1 MATNDPVRISGN
13 IGSFTGK
20 AAKKEGEPKSM
31 IGKLC
36 IPEPN
41 IDLLADLCVNAKD
54 AGKAMLAA
62 EKAHGKVE
70 IPARKDEMTIRYY
83 RGGGK
88 QAKAQNS
95 GATMKKVI
103 YDCRDGS
110 EKAELHYGEPLLLQ
124 VAEFMLENLGS
135 DITLDLEVMQKDLG
149 LDV

>member
-1 MATNDPVRISGN
+1 MGTNDPVRISGN

-20 AAKKEGEPKSM
+20 AAKKEGQPKSM
-31 IGKLC
+31 IGTLH
-36 IPEPN
+36 IPEP
-41 IDLLADLCVNAKD
+41 IIELLADLCVNPKD
-54 AGKAMLAA
+54 AGRAMVAA

-95 GATMKKVI
+95 GATMKKVV

-110 EKAELHYGEPLLLQ
+110 EKAELHYGEPLLLE
-124 VAEFMLENLGS
+124 VAAFMLEHLGS
-135 DITLDLEVMQKDLG
+135 DITLDLEVVQKQLDL
-149 LDV
+149 